1 MTTQLPHSSQAENF
15 LFNLVRRPRR
25 NRKSTALR
33 ELTAETVLLPQDLV
47 LPLFIC
53 EGENRREPI
62 VSLPGVARLSADRA
76 IQTAQ
81 SAYEAGVRSVILF
94 PYVPKEARDPEG
106 SEARNPD
113 NLANRT
119 VRLFKRELPELCVMV
134 DVALDPYTSHGHDG
148 LVDSEGR
155 ILNDPTVRALG
166 QMALHQAEAG
176 VDVIAPSDMMD
187 GRVGYLR
194 RLLDAEGHTS
204 VSLMAYAAKYA
215 SAFYGPFRDALDSA
229 PAYGDKCSYQ
239 MNPAN
244 AKEALMECELDE
256 QEGADFLLIKPGL
269 PYLDVLAKVAA
280 NSHLPVGAYQVSGE
294 YAMIHAAGQNG
305 WVDSQRIMQESLLS
319 LKRAGA
325 RFILTYAA
333 LDVARAILQGA

>member
-94 PYVPKEARDPEG
+94 PYVPKEARDSEG

-166 QMALHQAEAG
+166 
-176 VDVIAPSDMMD
+176 
-187 GRVGYLR
+187 
-194 RLLDAEGHTS
+194 
-204 VSLMAYAAKYA
+204 
-215 SAFYGPFRDALDSA
+215 
-229 PAYGDKCSYQ
+229 
-239 MNPAN
+239 
-244 AKEALMECELDE
+244 
-256 QEGADFLLIKPGL
+256 
-269 PYLDVLAKVAA
+269 
-280 NSHLPVGAYQVSGE
+280 
-294 YAMIHAAGQNG
+294 
-305 WVDSQRIMQESLLS
+305 
-319 LKRAGA
+319 
-325 RFILTYAA
+325 
-333 LDVARAILQGA
+333 